1 VAAVVARVDEDDRLT
16 VVGPQAETLVVQRAQ
31 LARPPQRVPGKRTD
45 VGRLV
50 LGSWWWA
57 STSEQRARLDSFA
70 LDCWNELDARA
81 RKAAADD
88 LLALGRVDLLHRT
101 DAPLD
106 TLTWLRAVD
115 LSSRGQHSEA
125 VRLALRLPRDRYRGK
140 LALFAAGIDHAD
152 DQWADVEDLL
162 STLAEEQ
169 RGICRVISKV
179 LLTSRGA
186 ATSGNGERRLT
197 DDELG
202 EILDVAD
209 TWLSP
214 VKAVAALLGGSVE
227 LGPNDLERLDKDLL
241 DDVIDAG
248 LVTASAAHNM
258 RTNDR
263 VYALA
268 RLDPSKLN
276 DEELAQLDLPAAK
289 AKQILRRVRQ
299 SGSSELADELAGLD
313 HAGVW
318 QRTLEQSQDALAAAG
333 ELFAIYDDPRAPD
346 VTALATDGGLP
357 SEALLQD
364 PDLETFLFERREHLG
379 DPATLGSTGSL
390 APAQRRFVARYLLD
404 EALKA
409 LLRWDWARCEDLA
422 RKVLATKADDNGM
435 RAEANTL
442 IGVVRWMEDDRDA
455 AAKALAVASSGS
467 TSPAHHINAAI
478 AQQAVDEQKAVA
490 SWDRVAALTDAP
502 LEVRS
507 ASLVTAIHCWFAAS
521 PENSVPPASL
531 VSKARGLAQLNIERD
546 HLRSILEFLAA
557 LDDDWLARP
566 KSMSSAKHA
575 KSPEV
580 KILVAS
586 AQGYEEELR
595 ALASLL
601 RSGNTD
607 TWVEQK
613 RDRWVDEALD
623 GLMVDEPEAQ
633 YVHGGSAIL
642 DADVPMAD
650 WQRLLL
656 RAAVSRGVGLLID
669 PAEGEPATRY
679 LEWIGHDRS
688 KTASLDDALSDQQE
702 WVERT
707 QEAAARSL
715 AACHLDFRFREV
727 QEFAQLHD
735 NVVDALQTTPRWR
748 LELGAVREA
757 GSSIVGF
764 CEDTLKLCR
773 RLRTVVDAE
782 LREPIGELERLC
794 RDLSASAKNFT

>member
-1 VAAVVARVDEDDRLT
+1 VAAVVARVEQDDRLS
-16 VVGPQAETLVVQRAQ
+16 VVGPQADPLLISRAQ
-31 LARPPQRVPGKRTD
+31 LARPPQRVPGTWTD
-45 VGRLV
+45 VGRLI
-50 LGSWWWA
+50 LGNSWWA

-88 LLALGRVDLLHRT
+88 LLTLGRADLLHRT

-140 LALFAAGIDHAD
+140 LALFAAGIDDAD
-152 DQWADVEDLL
+152 DQWADVENLL
-162 STLAEEQ
+162 SAWAEEL
-169 RGICRVISKV
+169 GICSVIAKV
-179 LLTSRGA
+179 LLASRGKT
-186 ATSGNGERRLT
+186 TSTNGERRLS
-197 DDELG
+197 DAELR
-202 EILDVAD
+202 EILDLTH
-209 TWLSP
+209 TWPSP
-214 VKAVAALLGGSVE
+214 VKAVAAMLGGSVT
-227 LGPNDLERLDKDLL
+227 LGHNDLERIDKDLL

-248 LVTASAAHNM
+248 LAPASVAHKM

-263 VYALA
+263 AYALA
-268 RLDPSKLN
+268 RLDPSMLN
-276 DEELAQLDLPAAK
+276 DEELATLDMPAAK

-299 SGSSELADELAGLD
+299 SGSRELATELDGLD
-313 HAGVW
+313 HAGLW
-318 QRTLEQSQDALAAAG
+318 RRTLEQSQDSLVAAG
-333 ELFAIYDDPRAPD
+333 QLFAAYDDPRTPD
-346 VTALATDGGLP
+346 LTALAADGGLP

-364 PDLETFLFERREHLG
+364 PDLETFLFDRREHLG
-379 DPATLGSTGSL
+379 DPATLGATASL

-404 EALKA
+404 EALTA
-409 LLRWDWARCEDLA
+409 MLRWEWARCEDLA
-422 RKVLATKADDNGM
+422 RKVLATKADDNSL
-435 RAEANTL
+435 RAESNTL
-442 IGVVRWMEDDRDA
+442 IGVARWMKDDRDA
-455 AAKALAVASSGS
+455 AAKALAVAASGS

-521 PENSVPPASL
+521 PENAVPPASL
-531 VSKARGLAQLNIERD
+531 VSKARGLAQLDIERD
-546 HLRSILEFLAA
+546 HLRLILEFLAA
-557 LDDDWLARP
+557 FDGDWLARP

-580 KILVAS
+580 KIFSAS

-633 YVHGGSAIL
+633 YVHGGSAVL
-642 DADVPMAD
+642 DANLPMAD

-656 RAAVSRGVGLLID
+656 RAAVARGVGLLID
-669 PAEGEPATRY
+669 PAEGEPLTRY
-679 LEWIGHDRS
+679 LDWIEHDRS
-688 KTASLDDALSDQQE
+688 RTASLDDAVSDQQQ
-702 WVERT
+702 WVET
-707 QEAAARSL
+707 AQEAAARSL
-715 AACHLDFRFREV
+715 AGCHLDFRYRQL

-735 NVVDALQTTPRWR
+735 NVVDALQTTPRWS
-748 LELGAVREA
+748 LDLGAVREA

-764 CEDTLKLCR
+764 CQDTLKLCR

-782 LREPIGELERLC
+782 LHEPIGELERLC